1 MCLLLALN
9 NSTNAPLTS
18 QLARWVSAF
27 GGEPIAI
34 DTNSTP
40 AVQGLTATAQGQAI
54 RAPAPRFSGRH
65 GGICRVIY
73 GLLKQHWSERIVIEL
88 RDPMTLSGMELR
100 LRTSRLIWKTLQ
112 GRLLALIAH
121 LDTYAS
127 DWGRAARP

>member
-1 MCLLLALN
+1 MLDVISSQSRYGRDEACAMCLLLALN

-73 GLLKQHWSERIVIEL
+73 GLLKQIRTCIL
-88 RDPMTLSGMELR
+88 RDILVIDILFTRETKITVECCL
-100 LRTSRLIWKTLQ
+100 
-112 GRLLALIAH
+112 
-121 LDTYAS
+121 
-127 DWGRAARP
+127 